1 MLQNISRTKV
11 WMFLFSLLSL
21 KIENHF
27 FLFFQN
33 RLDPSGSPQKISFWN
48 IGSKCI
54 HPFWMEGRN
63 KINLVLP
70 KKFPSP
76 TVWSASHSSTLQL
89 AECSDDWQKIMEPI
103 LKTTNCRFFS
113 KPTWSKELL
122 WKNQF
127 LKSWLKIHFEGWT
140 EPKKCQVVYQSS
152 DYRARLIHLYNAQ
165 YWNMLKDRWIQ
176 LSHPL
181 LASK

>member
-89 AECSDDWQKIMEPI
+89 AECCDVWQKIMESI
-103 LKTTNCRFFS
+103 LKTTNCRFFFKTNLIQGALMKKS
-113 KPTWSKELL
+113 VSEILAQNPLWGMNGAKEVSSSLL
-122 WKNQF
+122 IFRLPGKADTFVQCTI
-127 LKSWLKIHFEGWT
+127 LK
-140 EPKKCQVVYQSS
+140 Y
-152 DYRARLIHLYNAQ
+152 AQ
-165 YWNMLKDRWIQ
+165 R
-176 LSHPL
+176 
-181 LASK
+181 